1 MRGDRIVG
9 AVLLVLAGVPG
20 AALAGG
26 AWVPEPGQGDVQLG
40 YSQKKASTSWNAFGD
55 SFTNTTVV
63 DGEVKRH
70 YHDFRYGYLSGE
82 VGLLPRLS
90 TTFLLTYLHGLEGPG
105 DHLEKNTGPSDAWFG
120 LKYALVQGD
129 LPMALALTYRTPY
142 FYDLEGPYSRY
153 LYDSNGNIRD
163 VSPEWRGVL
172 KHDLT
177 LSYLVSR
184 SFREGRGWFNLQA
197 GYTWREGAPADEVP
211 VWGELGWPLPLW
223 KLQGKVAA
231 VYIGSLGNDSPRQ
244 PDDRFGSRPD
254 FNFNDASMGRIGVGI
269 IAPLDS
275 AGRWSVEA
283 GYNQWVWGESARR
296 YDEPYLS
303 LGRRF

>member
-1 MRGDRIVG
+1 MRARRIIGG
-9 AVLLVLAGVPG
+9 ALVALACLPG

-40 YSQKKASTSWNAFGD
+40 YSRKTASTSWNAFGD

-63 DGEVKRH
+63 NGQVKRH
-70 YHDFRYGYLSGE
+70 FHDFRYGYLSGE

-105 DHLEKNTGPSDAWFG
+105 DDLEKNTGPSDAWFG
-120 LKYALVQGD
+120 LKFALAQGD
-129 LPMALALTYRTPY
+129 LPMALAFTYRTPY

-153 LYDSNGNIRD
+153 LYDSQGNIRD

-172 KHDLT
+172 KHDYT

-184 SFREGRGWFNLQA
+184 SFQEGRGWLNLQA
-197 GYTWREGAPADEVP
+197 GYTWREGAPANEVP
-211 VWGELGWPLPLW
+211 VWGEFGWPLPLW
-223 KLQGKVAA
+223 KLQGKVSA
-231 VYIGSLGNDSPRQ
+231 VYVRSMGNDSPRQ

-254 FNFNDASMGRIGVGI
+254 FNFNDASMARAGVGL
-269 IAPLDS
+269 IAPLGKS
-275 AGRWSVEA
+275 GRWSVEA
-283 GYNQWVWGESARR
+283 GYNQWLWGESARQ

-303 LGRRF
+303 VGRRF